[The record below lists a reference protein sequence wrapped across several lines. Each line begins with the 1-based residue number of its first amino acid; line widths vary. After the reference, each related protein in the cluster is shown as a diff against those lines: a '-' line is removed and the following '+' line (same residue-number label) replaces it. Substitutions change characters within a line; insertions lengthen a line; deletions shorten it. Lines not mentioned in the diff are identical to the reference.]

1 VLSYK
6 EFRVDFARNVIVAE
20 KEMKIDT
27 SSPEA
32 TVPWLTY
39 LARQLVS
46 LTEYLRQ
53 QTEEKPLQHALQ
65 VESRR
70 GHCCRRHYSEGRT
83 VVRSLS
89 EADDP

>member
-53 QTEEKPLQHALQ
+53 QTEDPKNHYNMRFKWKAEGDIA
-65 VESRR
+65 VE
-70 GHCCRRHYSEGRT
+70 GITLKEGQ
-83 VVRSLS
+83 
-89 EADDP
+89 